1 MPWQRKEHVNR
12 LGRLGR
18 GGRVERALD
27 DAGGAQGLRLDV
39 RARAC
44 DREPGARYSGLRT
57 EESSRCLLVSKRDSA
72 GQLNRREYLG
82 GESHLFQGGL
92 GSRGAKSPPPKESWE
107 RKKHADQ
114 ARCDPPCVNGC
125 SVAIASVMC

>member
-57 EESSRCLLVSKRDSA
+57 VGQDPDRLVRRVVALPSCEQESLSRSA
-72 GQLNRREYLG
+72 
-82 GESHLFQGGL
+82 
-92 GSRGAKSPPPKESWE
+92 
-107 RKKHADQ
+107 
-114 ARCDPPCVNGC
+114 
-125 SVAIASVMC
+125 